1 MSANINMTNNSQP
14 IKVIAITG
22 PTATGKTSL
31 AVNVAKEV
39 NGEIISVDS
48 RQVYCNMDI
57 GTGKDLKE
65 YGEIKYH
72 LIDIANPAVDTY
84 DLATFCKDAYKA
96 IEDINNRNKVPILC
110 GGTALYLLALLAN
123 YRLPDNKE
131 AASMGNTQEANYSFN
146 PPFPIEVLT
155 LGVLYPRKEVRKRIQ
170 LRLDARLEEGLIE
183 ELKFLHEEKNL
194 SFERLE
200 FFGLEYRE
208 VAKYLRGDVSKEEMR
223 EELLNKIRQFAKR
236 QDIFFRKIEKEGHD
250 IYWLERGNLEKALS
264 LINLFLTN
272 QTLPEVTWRLL
283 DHKNPPSF

>member
-1 MSANINMTNNSQP
+1 MSANLDMINNGP
-14 IKVIAITG
+14 AIKVIAITG

-31 AVNVAKEV
+31 AVNIAKKV
-39 NGEIISVDS
+39 DGEIISVDS

-96 IEDINNRNKVPILC
+96 IEDISSRGKVPILC
-110 GGTALYLLALLAN
+110 GGTALYLLALLAG

-131 AASMGNTQEANYSFN
+131 AVEKGELQDAKYSFT

-183 ELKFLHEEKNL
+183 EIKFLHEEKNL

-223 EELLNKIRQFAKR
+223 DELLNKIRQFAKR

-250 IYWLERGNLEKALS
+250 IYWLERGNLEKALT
-264 LINLFLTN
+264 LIDLFLTN
-272 QTLPEVTWRLL
+272 QDLPPVKWRLL

>member
-1 MSANINMTNNSQP
+1 MSANLDMINNGP
-14 IKVIAITG
+14 AIKVIAITG

-31 AVNVAKEV
+31 AVNIAKKV
-39 NGEIISVDS
+39 DGEIISVDS

-84 DLATFCKDAYKA
+84 DLATFCKDAYNA
-96 IEDINNRNKVPILC
+96 IEDISSRGKVPILC
-110 GGTALYLLALLAN
+110 GGTALYLLALLAG

-131 AASMGNTQEANYSFN
+131 AVEKGELQDAKYSFT

-183 ELKFLHEEKNL
+183 EIKFLHEEKNL

-250 IYWLERGNLEKALS
+250 IYWLERGNLEKALT
-264 LINLFLTN
+264 LIDLFLTN
-272 QTLPEVTWRLL
+272 QDLPPVKWRLL